1 MQYIVSHFQKIMQ
14 KVGLYLLF
22 NFFIFGA
29 LGQEK
34 PVNFSKNSLLY
45 SGTEY
50 VKQFNEARGNPFFPT
65 TNNIG
70 NISYN
75 GYNYNNIE
83 LLYDCEDDIPII
95 RDLQGLLKLRL
106 IREKLDGFTIDN
118 HKFIK
123 IKLLSSQGE
132 FYEEIYQGK
141 YALLMQWQ
149 KKTELDSQEI
159 ERYIL
164 RKTIFMLKGN
174 DIIPITGKS
183 DLFSL
188 IPNREKEL
196 KRIYRSNRLNYK
208 KNPLKAAEII
218 IREIEKLGW

>member
-65 TNNIG
+65 TNNFG

-75 GYNYNNIE
+75 GYIYNNIDE
-83 LLYDCEDDIPII
+83 AIE
-95 RDLQGLLKLRL
+95 
-106 IREKLDGFTIDN
+106 TIKAIDAG
-118 HKFIK
+118 IVRTSSDRW
-123 IKLLSSQGE
+123 KLL
-132 FYEEIYQGK
+132 
-141 YALLMQWQ
+141 LP
-149 KKTELDSQEI
+149 EL
-159 ERYIL
+159 R
-164 RKTIFMLKGN
+164 
-174 DIIPITGKS
+174 
-183 DLFSL
+183 
-188 IPNREKEL
+188 
-196 KRIYRSNRLNYK
+196 
-208 KNPLKAAEII
+208 
-218 IREIEKLGW
+218 